1 MSGPLLNLLSPN
13 YLRILTGTRGSAA
26 AHVLEA
32 LSLHRCSLD
41 KGIGRGREGGWGK
54 TSLVTF
60 VPLLLKHPPPPRDGQ
75 GSSGRAVGR
84 LLERGEKR
92 RKKWRK
98 KKKKGGGGGS
108 FLRILPS
115 RLMVT
120 RVHPLVKRL
129 SQPGSGAA
137 PAGPQMSLVTC
148 LPSGARGKPLT
159 YTPYLQAHQ
168 PSARGGPVCLR
179 YLVPLSL
186 PLRRAGRD
194 GPYTHTDVT
203 QTPATL

>member
-1 MSGPLLNLLSPN
+1 MPRAPSEPGKSQLPEDSHRDSGVSRGPRPQGFVTSQVLL
-13 YLRILTGTRGSAA
+13 RQRDRAGA
-26 AHVLEA
+26 
-32 LSLHRCSLD
+32 
-41 KGIGRGREGGWGK
+41 GRGLGENFSSDVC
-54 TSLVTF
+54 TSF
-60 VPLLLKHPPPPRDGQ
+60 IKAPPPPRDGQ

-92 RKKWRK
+92 RKKWREK
-98 KKKKGGGGGS
+98 KKKKKKGAGGGGGGGGGS

-129 SQPGSGAA
+129 SLSGAA

-148 LPSGARGKPLT
+148 LPSVARGKPLT
-159 YTPYLQAHQ
+159 YTPYLPTPQ

-194 GPYTHTDVT
+194 GP
-203 QTPATL
+203 